1 MTGLTMAK
9 KALMVAAT
17 IGVTLVGTAGMAS
30 AGSSSGGCA
39 ANMVNTHKSPEG
51 AAGMVTA
58 MTANNPNGSGDP
70 TVPNTKGMYGAINAS
85 CS

>member
-1 MTGLTMAK
+1 
-9 KALMVAAT
+9 
-17 IGVTLVGTAGMAS
+17 
-30 AGSSSGGCA
+30 
-39 ANMVNTHKSPEG
+39 
-51 AAGMVTA
+51 MVTA